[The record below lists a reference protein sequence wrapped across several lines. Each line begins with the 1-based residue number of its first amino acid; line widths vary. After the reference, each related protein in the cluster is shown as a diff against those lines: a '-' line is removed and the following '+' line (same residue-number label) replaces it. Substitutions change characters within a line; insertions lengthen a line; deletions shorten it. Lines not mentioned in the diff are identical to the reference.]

1 MFVALSFSDDIP
13 LGDTHLL
20 EEHDLET
27 VLNSLPEDAFK
38 ELFTTGMND
47 SFFLKNSKRRYS
59 FNIVRIKKTL
69 FNVHIYSPS
78 G

>member
-1 MFVALSFSDDIP
+1 MFVSLSFSDDIP

-47 SFFLKNSKRRYS
+47 SFFFKYSKRPYS
-59 FNIVRIKKTL
+59 FNVQRIKR
-69 FNVHIYSPS
+69 IPS
-78 G
+78 